1 MTFSNIPSII
11 VHGGAWAIPDH
22 TKQACRR
29 GVESAAQAAHAV
41 LVSGGS
47 ALDAVETAI
56 RILEDDAVFD
66 AGVGSCLTAAGGVE
80 MDAAVMTDGVEG
92 PESGAVAGVSTTRHP
107 ISVAR
112 KVMEKTPHCLL
123 VGAGAERFVEEIG
136 GERAEKGELVTEGMA
151 EEWERFDRYG
161 SAVEELFNGG
171 GHDTVGAIARDAR
184 GRMAV
189 GTSTGGITYKRVGR
203 VGDSPI
209 VGAGLVCEWRVGG
222 VSTTGHGESIL
233 KMGLARLVTAL
244 MEMRGM
250 RGKEAVREALD
261 RMRKRTG
268 GCGGVILLDAEGEYV
283 RDFTTNRM
291 AWAAIG
297 KDGVLKSGVDRDD

>member
-1 MTFSNIPSII
+1 MTFSHIPSII
-11 VHGGAWAIPDH
+11 VHGGAWAIPDDA
-22 TKQACRR
+22 KQACRR
-29 GVESAAQAAHAV
+29 GVESAAQVAHAI
-41 LVSGGS
+41 LISGGS

-56 RILEDDAVFD
+56 RRLEDDAVFD
-66 AGVGSCLTAAGGVE
+66 AGIGSCLTAGGGVE

-92 PESGAVAGVSTTRHP
+92 PQSGAVAGVSAARHP

-112 KVMEKTPHCLL
+112 KVMEKTPHCFL

-136 GERAEKGELVTEGMA
+136 GERAEKGELVTEGMV
-151 EEWERFDRYG
+151 EEWKRFDRYG

-171 GHDTVGAIARDAR
+171 HDTVGAVARDAR

-209 VGAGLVCEWRVGG
+209 VGAGLVCEWGVGG

-233 KMGLARLVTAL
+233 KIGLARLVTAL

-250 RGKEAVREALD
+250 GGKEAVREALH
-261 RMRKRTG
+261 RMRTRTG

-283 RDFTTNRM
+283 WDFTTNRM
-291 AWAAIG
+291 AWAAVG
-297 KDGVLKSGVDRDD
+297 KDGVLKSGVDRGD